1 MGKNFYDEITLNEEQ
16 KGENFFDEVTPR
28 SKSSCKASILSRYE
42 CNSEEGNSEG
52 CLQSMEVVVPVYKE
66 TNGYN
71 IPILI

>member
-16 KGENFFDEVTPR
+16 RGENFFDEVNPR
-28 SKSSCKASILSRYE
+28 SKSSCKASNLSRP
-42 CNSEEGNSEG
+42 EGNSEG

-66 TNGYN
+66 TDGYN

>member
-16 KGENFFDEVTPR
+16 RGENFFDEVTPR
-28 SKSSCKASILSRYE
+28 SKSSCKASILSKSE
-42 CNSEEGNSEG
+42 CKLER

>member
-16 KGENFFDEVTPR
+16 RGENFFDEVTPR
-28 SKSSCKASILSRYE
+28 SKSSCKASIPSRPE
-42 CNSEEGNSEG
+42 CNSEG

-66 TNGYN
+66 TNGYD